1 MKSSLCAALVSLLL
15 VLAASCMTSGD
26 PVPPTDEAS
35 QTASPPASDDDLDL
49 TQEDLE
55 MLDVFGQQCGSAVC
69 SGRTHCCNASCSRC
83 VPFGVECPQ
92 VACLTTDP
100 ATK

>member
-35 QTASPPASDDDLDL
+35 QTASPPAGDDLEY
-49 TQEDLE
+49 TEEDLE
-55 MLDVFGQQCGSAVC
+55 MLEVFGEQCGAVVC

-83 VPFGVECPQ
+83 APFGVECPQ
-92 VACLTTDP
+92 VACLNTEP
-100 ATK
+100 APK